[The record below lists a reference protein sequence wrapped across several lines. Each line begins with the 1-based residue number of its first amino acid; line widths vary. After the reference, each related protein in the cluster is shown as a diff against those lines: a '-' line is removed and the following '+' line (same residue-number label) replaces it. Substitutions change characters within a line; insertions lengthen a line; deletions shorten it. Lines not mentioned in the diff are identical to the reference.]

1 VLERSQETL
10 RRVQLKLVA
19 MAAALAF
26 VGSAQA
32 ANSPNVQL
40 AAAMKRSVAATYKGY
55 VFTRVTCTIPSTTA
69 THAACNA
76 YFTHKPQQLKGVF
89 HLAITIDRSTG
100 GVRWRA
106 TSASC
111 TDLRTGAKVKC

>member
-1 VLERSQETL
+1 
-10 RRVQLKLVA
+10 VQLRLAAIAALVIVGSATATVSPGVKL
-19 MAAALAF
+19 AAALK
-26 VGSAQA
+26 
-32 ANSPNVQL
+32 P
-40 AAAMKRSVAATYKGY
+40 SVAATYKGY
-55 VFTRVTCTIPSTTA
+55 VFTRVTCSIPSATA
-69 THAACNA
+69 TRASCNA
-76 YFTHKPQQLKGVF
+76 YFTHRQQQLKGVF